1 MVLVFVRFGSPVFL
15 CRFFFSRVVMMMM
28 MMMMIPRAERER
40 EREREREL
48 SLRRFQRREIINAPF
63 FCPFFLSLFFSVSR
77 ALVVFRVSKSAFSN
91 PK

>member
-28 MMMMIPRAERER
+28 MMMMMIPRAER

>member
-40 EREREREL
+40 ERERE
-48 SLRRFQRREIINAPF
+48 S
-63 FCPFFLSLFFSVSR
+63 SLFD
-77 ALVVFRVSKSAFSN
+77 AF
-91 PK
+91 KGER

>member
-1 MVLVFVRFGSPVFL
+1 MSLFL
-15 CRFFFSRVVMMMM
+15 LARCDDDDDDDDTTG
-28 MMMMIPRAERER
+28 RER
-40 EREREREL
+40 ERERERES

>member
-28 MMMMIPRAERER
+28 MMMIPRAER